1 MSIMK
6 TILVAVDFSDV
17 TDAVIEAAYDE
28 AMASRGVLKF
38 IHVCAP
44 EPEFVGYG
52 STPVYNVNVRDKEM
66 LQETKKLEALV
77 RRVEERGVEASS
89 LLVEGPI
96 VDTLLSE
103 IEENDYDMIVT
114 GSHGHGA
121 LFNLVVGSVTS
132 ALLHHAK
139 VPVLVVPTKKS

>member
-1 MSIMK
+1 MK

-17 TDAVIEAAYDE
+17 TDAVVEAAYDQ

-38 IHVCAP
+38 VHVCSP
-44 EPEFVGYG
+44 EPDFVGYG
-52 STPVYNVNVRDKEM
+52 STPVVNVDLREKT
-66 LQETKKLEALV
+66 LVHETKKLEKMAE
-77 RRVEERGVEASS
+77 RMEERGVEAST

-96 VDTLLSE
+96 VDSLLKE
-103 IEENDYDMIVT
+103 IEENDYDMIVS

-139 VPVLVVPTKKS
+139 VPVLVVPSERS

>member
-1 MSIMK
+1 MK

-17 TDAVIEAAYDE
+17 TDAVVEAAYDQ

-38 IHVCAP
+38 VHVCSP
-44 EPEFVGYG
+44 EPDFVGYG
-52 STPVYNVNVRDKEM
+52 STPVVNVDLREKT
-66 LQETKKLEALV
+66 LVHETKKLEKMAE
-77 RRVEERGVEASS
+77 RMEERGVEAST

-96 VDTLLSE
+96 VDSLLKE
-103 IEENDYDMIVT
+103 IEENDYDLIVS

-139 VPVLVVPTKKS
+139 VPVLVVPSERS

>member
-1 MSIMK
+1 MK

-17 TDAVIEAAYDE
+17 TDAVVEAACELALDRSE
-28 AMASRGVLKF
+28 ALKF

-52 STPVYNVNVRDKEM
+52 STPVYNVNVREKE
-66 LQETKKLEALV
+66 LILETRKLETLV
-77 RRVEERGVEASS
+77 KRVEDRGVEASS

-96 VDTLLSE
+96 VDTLLGD
-103 IEENDYDMIVT
+103 IEENDYDIIVT

>member
-1 MSIMK
+1 MK

-17 TDAVIEAAYDE
+17 TDAVVEAAYDQ

-38 IHVCAP
+38 IHVCSP
-44 EPEFVGYG
+44 EPDFVGYG
-52 STPVYNVNVRDKEM
+52 STPVVNVDLREKT
-66 LQETKKLEALV
+66 LVHETKKLEKMAE
-77 RRVEERGVEASS
+77 RMEERGVEAST

-96 VDTLLSE
+96 VDSLLKE

-139 VPVLVVPTKKS
+139 VPVLVVPSERS